1 MKRNQNIPDLD
12 DLIFDGEEFH
22 VSER

>member
-12 DLIFDGEEFH
+12 DLIFDDEEFH